1 MIKKENGK
9 YHVYSESGKHFG
21 TYATEAEAKKRLQQ
35 MEMYKAMAKKGS
47 K

>member
-9 YHVYSESGKHFG
+9 YNVYSESGKHFG
-21 TYATEAEAKKRLQQ
+21 SYATEAEAKKRLQQ
-35 MEMYKAMAKKGS
+35 MEMYKSMAKKGS